1 MKNIFEPTSQGD
13 LSKITKYLLGVTL
26 FFNQTVLLTLKET
39 FFSENKNGGGFSFS
53 REKLNKNKNKICFWS
68 PQTFFTPK

>member
-1 MKNIFEPTSQGD
+1 MKNIFEPTSLGD

-39 FFSENKNGGGFSFS
+39 FFSQ
-53 REKLNKNKNKICFWS
+53 KIKMVAVSLS
-68 PQTFFTPK
+68 PGKY